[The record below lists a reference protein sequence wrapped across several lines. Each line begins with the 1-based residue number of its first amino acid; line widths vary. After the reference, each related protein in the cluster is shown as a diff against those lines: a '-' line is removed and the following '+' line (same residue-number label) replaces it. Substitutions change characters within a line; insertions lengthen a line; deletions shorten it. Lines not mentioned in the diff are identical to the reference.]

1 MCREARMRP
10 NEYMLHMRI
19 YISYSKQIAN
29 FIGMQNWYESD
40 FGAVPVDVFVL
51 SRAISIL
58 FLKFLMH
65 LSHFISENR
74 IEHDDDSIFFPMIN
88 RSISVH
94 WSVNGRMNLC
104 VQLIDIPLL
113 EISVL
118 GLDWMINM

>member
-40 FGAVPVDVFVL
+40 FGAVPVDIFVL

-65 LSHFISENR
+65 LSHFISER
-74 IEHDDDSIFFPMIN
+74 IEHDDDSIFFFN
-88 RSISVH
+88 
-94 WSVNGRMNLC
+94 
-104 VQLIDIPLL
+104 D
-113 EISVL
+113 
-118 GLDWMINM
+118 